1 MTARTLGLG
10 LLAVVVVV
18 AAVAIVLLAS
28 GFGEASS
35 NEATIAIRFSR
46 FVPDV
51 TEVPAGEPVTITLR
65 NDDPIGHEWMVGDTA
80 MHEGH
85 HTGTEPFHDTI
96 PTEVTIPALET
107 RVTTV
112 TFEEPGDY
120 AYICHLPG
128 HEEYGMTGVLRVVG
142 E

>member
-1 MTARTLGLG
+1 MTVRVLGVCT
-10 LLAVVVVV
+10 LAVI
-18 AAVAIVLLAS
+18 AVAIGAVFLLAS

-35 NEATIAIRFSR
+35 NEETIGIRFSR
-46 FVPDV
+46 FVPDAI
-51 TEVPAGEPVTITLR
+51 EVPAGEPVTITLV
-65 NDDPIGHEWMVGDTA
+65 NDDPIGHAWMMGDA
-80 MHEGH
+80 AFHERH
-85 HTGTEPFHDTI
+85 RTGTGPFHDTV
-96 PTEVTIPALET
+96 PTEVSIPALET
-107 RVTTV
+107 RTTTL